1 MKAIDKATIWIGAL
15 TAALLAATAVLYARL
30 PVSIPIHWDS
40 AGAADGWAAKPWA
53 FLLASSP
60 VLATALV
67 RIAAAVDPRY
77 SNIKAREGTFVVVVV
92 SVAALAASLHLITI
106 VTALGLL
113 VGTDLRLV
121 PLAAGLAFVAIGNVM
136 PRLKW
141 NYTVGIRLPWT
152 LADEGVWRATH
163 RFGGVAFVLAGLAT
177 AATAFMP
184 ERAARFVGGG
194 AILSCVAAT
203 TAYSYAV
210 HRSRRDLGRNYI
222 DSEGGNDEHRS

>member
-1 MKAIDKATIWIGAL
+1 MKAIDKATIGIVAL
-15 TAALLAATAVLYARL
+15 SAALMATTAVLYARL
-30 PVSIPIHWDS
+30 PASIPVHWDS

-53 FLLASSP
+53 FLLAAAP
-60 VLATALV
+60 ILATALV
-67 RIAAAVDPRY
+67 RVAAAVDPRY
-77 SNIKAREGTFVVVVV
+77 RNIKAREGTFVVVVV
-92 SVAALAASLHLITI
+92 SVAFLAAALHLITI

-113 VGTDLRLV
+113 DGADIRLV
-121 PLAAGLAFVAIGNVM
+121 PLATGLAFVVMGNVM

-152 LADEGVWRATH
+152 LADEYVWRVTH
-163 RFGGVAFVLAGLAT
+163 RFGGVAFVLAGIAT

-184 ERAARFVGGG
+184 EGAARLVGGG

-210 HRSRRDLGRNYI
+210 HRSRRGADRNGS
-222 DSEGGNDEHRS
+222 DSVGGNDEHSS